1 MTDLSPIPAT
11 AGEQGQH
18 YELLKRA
25 VPACLVNAAP
35 QRRAALRQT
44 RPVIPNWYGALS
56 ASDRDVLNRD
66 LDAKC
71 HSQNEL
77 DKSMLKIQ
85 EINDFAAPLLTAA
98 LVAAGHAL
106 DVEHV
111 FLRLYIPIEDS
122 FGRKTD
128 GYRVKTF
135 SLLQAALNNF
145 EEQETTAGFFDA
157 ACGFVTP
164 PNALGHFERH
174 PATLKLEDFARLCR
188 TLDLGSQYQQHL
200 KTFLRPDQVVSQ
212 NLLRTR
218 YITHQ
223 KDAFTAAARLAL
235 FKKDIGEDDFKLLM
249 RVVSGE
255 KKIMVG
261 DKQVWYRTP
270 SMMNLDLRGCVIIDP
285 CVKYQYSDWFIAY
298 IPDDPEHPIKR
309 YENFQAFRQELTR
322 QLTAYPV
329 QPMGR
334 QPQSGPAGYQV
345 FLSRFVA
352 QKNRPYYY
360 RRFTK
365 TMTDAPSEPWLI
377 NWLRSEQGAFWA
389 DLLAPDYVRSPIS
402 SILGNAHHTSRV
414 PVEGPNLNINAY
426 SIKGGIWAEDVDLWD
441 TLYEGLRDQ
450 VFEDARTLA
459 VSTVDADDASHSRRL
474 SHYLSIGLLVVGTVS
489 MVVPPLGEVM
499 LVATL
504 GQLMYEAFEGAIE
517 LGEGDRE
524 AAWSH
529 ITDVVENLAMLAVG
543 AAAFHFVTSPAV
555 ESMKPVRL
563 PDGKTRLWKPDL
575 KPYERNIELPAS
587 SSADSD
593 GLLRR
598 NGDQVLTLGD
608 KHFVLG
614 DDPLPGAYRVQHPV
628 RADAYQPEVRTNGD
642 GVWVHE
648 AEAPRSW
655 EGTALMRRLGP
666 VVEGFSDTQLERI
679 RMSSGIEEGLL
690 RRMYVETERT
700 PSILQETAD
709 RNRAYDNAVSVGR
722 QIAEGQMTDELSGYA
737 ATLMVELPD
746 WPVGRGIEV
755 FNAQA
760 GSDVPI
766 QYYTGDR
773 TDPAPIRISQTELK
787 GGGLPGRI
795 VDSLSD
801 DQLKKLLGGQYLERG
816 TELRTVALKN
826 RLAESAV
833 RHRTRLFRS
842 LNSEPKRPADPA
854 VQLIQR
860 DFKRL
865 STRMARQVLSDA
877 TTAELEIIRTREKIP
892 LRLAQVARQ
901 WQNEIR
907 LTQAYEGLYLPE
919 LAGPDTEAL
928 ALNTLQRLPGWKN
941 ELRIEIREATLNGP
955 LRASCGPQQ
964 ASSHKVLVH
973 LGEGKYQAFDA
984 QGSELHGA
992 NGLYGSIQHALT
1004 DRHRLSIGLPHV
1016 GQGETLQGLIVQQA
1030 LPRGALRQVLGIAPA
1045 RLPFF
1050 RPPHRF
1056 PGGKR
1061 GYPLSGRGTGG
1072 RRGIIEERV
1081 RTLYPDITDVE
1092 LTEYLLSKPLEDD
1105 RWLKALEAEYKALDH
1120 GLRLWYWGGA
1130 QDAESLS
1137 AKKEFL
1143 NAIRLAWQASA
1154 DDDIDAVGR
1163 YRGQKIQLEGEGLG
1177 PYLETLS
1184 VLPGN
1189 FDHVTALNLQGIGLT
1204 DRGTVFLSTFS
1215 KLRSL
1220 ELDMNELTRLP
1231 EAVGKMP
1238 HLEVLGLSDNEVV
1251 LTSETARQIRDLRR
1265 MTSLSLDGNPL
1276 GQAPDITLMY
1286 QLHLLRLADTGLN
1299 RWPVGIF
1306 SRPRS
1311 HRFILDLTANA
1322 ITEIPDVAPGSE
1334 RAQILARTAVSREL
1348 LSPQALD
1355 RLNLYI
1361 ESVGLEPERHF
1372 PPRGTQDSAHWMDG
1386 LTHLEW
1392 TQKQPLWDALEETHG
1407 SEPFFNEIRKL
1418 SESADALTPA
1428 SRPDLTLKVWRM
1440 LEAMAED
1447 TGLRENLFQMA
1458 RVPTRCV
1465 DGGAHLFGSMGV
1477 EVLLH
1482 EACAISDA
1490 ALRKAELLKLAKGKS
1505 RLDELARIG
1514 NARVAD
1520 LLAGGGRCLPEYNE
1534 DGHLVAQFD
1543 DRGNERLPIDVVEV
1557 HMVYLTRLG
1566 SRLDLPWQP
1575 GNMMFAEP
1583 DVTPLMVEDAYN
1595 HVLILEE
1602 GDLLR
1607 ENVLDQTFWVEYLE
1621 GANPDAYKAVDA
1633 KNDALLSLLEA
1644 QQEWADNGGL
1654 SAQQKQDLRNTIE
1667 TSAALL
1673 GIPAADVSPGKV
1685 MSNADYFAYSGRLGE
1700 ERKNI
1705 LRGLTDEAMGRGQS
1719 QS

>member
-44 RPVIPNWYGALS
+44 RPAIPNWYGALS

-85 EINDFAAPLLTAA
+85 EINDFAAPLLKAA

-188 TLDLGSQYQQHL
+188 TLDLGSQYQRHL

-270 SMMNLDLRGCVIIDP
+270 SMMNLDLRGCVLIDP
-285 CVKYQYSDWFIAY
+285 CVKYQYTDWFIAY

-700 PSILQETAD
+700 PSILQETAY

-854 VQLIQR
+854 VQLIRR

-941 ELRIEIREATLNGP
+941 ELRIEIREATFNGP
-955 LRASCGPQQ
+955 LRASYGPQQ

-984 QGSELHGA
+984 QGNELHGA

-1061 GYPLSGRGTGG
+1061 GYPLSGRGAGA

-1092 LTEYLLSKPLEDD
+1092 LTEYLQGRVLEDD
-1105 RWLKALEAEYKALDH
+1105 RWLKALEAEYRQLDNVMQRW
-1120 GLRLWYWGGA
+1120 LSDGA
-1130 QDAESLS
+1130 RDREPLLARRKIYE
-1137 AKKEFL
+1137 
-1143 NAIRLAWQASA
+1143 AIRQAWRKGGNR
-1154 DDDIDAVGR
+1154 DVDGYGR
-1163 YRGQKIQLEGEGLG
+1163 YRGQELVLRGQRLG
-1177 PYLETLS
+1177 AHLETLPR
-1184 VLPGN
+1184 LPGN
-1189 FDHVTALNLQGIGLT
+1189 FDHVSSLILQDMGLT
-1204 DRGTVFLSTFS
+1204 DRGAAFLSNFRATRV
-1215 KLRSL
+1215 LAL
-1220 ELDMNELTRLP
+1220 EGNQLTRLP
-1231 EAVGKMP
+1231 DAIGHMP
-1238 HLEVLGLSDNEVV
+1238 FLEFLGLADNEIV
-1251 LTSETARQIRDLRR
+1251 LTPDAAVQIRNMRR
-1265 MTSLSLDGNPL
+1265 MISLSFDGNPL
-1276 GQAPDITLMY
+1276 GEVPDISLMA
-1286 QLHLLRLADTGLN
+1286 HLQSLFLAGTGLD
-1299 RWPVGIF
+1299 RWPVGVF
-1306 SRPRS
+1306 SVPRG
-1311 HRFILDLTANA
+1311 RQFKLNLKGNR

-1334 RAQILARTAVSREL
+1334 RAQILARTILNREL
-1348 LSPQALD
+1348 LSPEVLD
-1355 RLNLYI
+1355 KLKLYL
-1361 ESVGLEPERHF
+1361 ESVGLDPERRF
-1372 PPRGTQDSAHWMDG
+1372 PPAGVGDSSHWKAG
-1386 LTHLEW
+1386 LTLDEW
-1392 TQKQPLWDALEETHG
+1392 LHKQPVWDALEESLD
-1407 SEPFFNEIRKL
+1407 SEPFFDELRKMGQ
-1418 SESADALTPA
+1418 SSDALGST
-1428 SRPDLTLKVWRM
+1428 SKEDLTSKVWRM
-1440 LEAMAED
+1440 LEAMSEDAE
-1447 TGLRENLFQMA
+1447 LRERLFQMA
-1458 RVPTRCV
+1458 AAPTTCV
-1465 DGGAHLFGSMGV
+1465 DAGAQLFNAMGV
-1477 EVLLH
+1477 EVLLQQ
-1482 EACAISDA
+1482 ARAISDRS
-1490 ALRKAELLKLAKGKS
+1490 LMKLELLALAKGKS
-1505 RLDELARIG
+1505 RLDELARIA
-1514 NARVAD
+1514 NARVTD
-1520 LLAGGGRCLPEYNE
+1520 LLSQGRKFPAYDA
-1534 DGHLVAQFD
+1534 DGFLMPQRDEHGNAVRTIDEVEIHLAYVTKLA
-1543 DRGNERLPIDVVEV
+1543 R
-1557 HMVYLTRLG
+1557 
-1566 SRLDLPWQP
+1566 RLDLPWQSAS
-1575 GNMMFAEP
+1575 MMFAEP
-1583 DVTPLMVEDAYN
+1583 DVTALMLEDAYDR
-1595 HVLILEE
+1595 VLQLEQ

-1607 ENVLDQTFWVEYLE
+1607 DSIVEQSFWVDYVE
-1621 GANPDAYKAVDA
+1621 GAHLEAFKAVDA

-1644 QQEWADNGGL
+1644 QQEWVDNGGL